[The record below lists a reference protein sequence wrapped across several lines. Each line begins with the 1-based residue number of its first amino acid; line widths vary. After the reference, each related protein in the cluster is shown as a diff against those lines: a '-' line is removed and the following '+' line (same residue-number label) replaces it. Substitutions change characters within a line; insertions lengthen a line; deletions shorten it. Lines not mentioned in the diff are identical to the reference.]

1 MVANRS
7 RGAGEAATRQMLR
20 HWQEAVPNDRL
31 AHLVK
36 HAARGLARALQMRLT
51 EHSVSYGHWTFLRI
65 LWEAEGLTQR
75 QLSDEAGVM
84 EPTTFSALNA
94 MEKLGYV
101 ARRPSPTNRKE
112 VHGYLT
118 PKGRALKTK
127 LVPLAEE
134 VNAVALRRVDPGDI
148 AATRRTLLALI
159 ANLAADETESLA
171 LRRRIP
177 STRELSRLLGG
188 SRARARKALPR
199 RPAQAAR
206 CLPHPDPLADAERER
221 TGAAGVCAASA
232 AISSAQDA
240 LASSAIT
247 ASMMR
252 SRTRWERWGA
262 VSALNFLITVS
273 ASSWP
278 REKPGG

>member
-7 RGAGEAATRQMLR
+7 RSAGEAVTRQMLR

-112 VHGYLT
+112 VHVYLT

-127 LVPLAEE
+127 LVPSAEE
-134 VNAVALRRVDPGDI
+134 VNAVALRRVDPGDV

-177 STRELSRLLGG
+177 STRELSRLLSG
-188 SRARARKALPR
+188 SRARARKTLPR
-199 RPAQAAR
+199 RR
-206 CLPHPDPLADAERER
+206 VH
-221 TGAAGVCAASA
+221 AG
-232 AISSAQDA
+232 
-240 LASSAIT
+240 
-247 ASMMR
+247 R
-252 SRTRWERWGA
+252 
-262 VSALNFLITVS
+262 
-273 ASSWP
+273 
-278 REKPGG
+278 